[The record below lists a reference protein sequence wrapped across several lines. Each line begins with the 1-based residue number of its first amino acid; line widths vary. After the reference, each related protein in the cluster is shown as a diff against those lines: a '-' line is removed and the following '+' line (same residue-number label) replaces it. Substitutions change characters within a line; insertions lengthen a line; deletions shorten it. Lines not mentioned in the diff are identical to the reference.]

1 MKITF
6 SLFKKSLLL
15 VVLLSFSTTVTWAW
29 GEKGHS
35 MVAEVAFNN
44 LDAKTKNIVLKYLD
58 GMTIE
63 EAANWMDVIKKDH
76 SYDHLK
82 PFHYAD
88 FDKGTKVKD
97 TCCDNI
103 IFQLTKSIKELKN
116 YKTLSKEDIK
126 THLLYLF
133 HLMGDLHQPLHIGYG
148 NDKGGN
154 DVKLFFYDKKT
165 NLHGLFDY
173 GIIEKKDITLKD
185 CMNAKKYS
193 SQELD
198 KISKGNPLSWA
209 LESRS
214 YLDEIY
220 AYPTPISEA
229 YIEKNTHIIEQQI
242 QLAGIRLAAVLKE
255 TFKEN

>member
-1 MKITF
+1 M
-6 SLFKKSLLL
+6 
-15 VVLLSFSTTVTWAW
+15 
-29 GEKGHS
+29 
-35 MVAEVAFNN
+35 
-44 LDAKTKNIVLKYLD
+44 
-58 GMTIE
+58 
-63 EAANWMDVIKKDH
+63 
-76 SYDHLK
+76 
-82 PFHYAD
+82 
-88 FDKGTKVKD
+88 
-97 TCCDNI
+97 
-103 IFQLTKSIKELKN
+103 
-116 YKTLSKEDIK
+116 
-126 THLLYLF
+126 
-133 HLMGDLHQPLHIGYG
+133 
-148 NDKGGN
+148 
-154 DVKLFFYDKKT
+154 
-165 NLHGLFDY
+165 FDY